1 MTCRRVYWSLSPAR
15 SPAMD
20 TAESR
25 LGRGR
30 NPPTRLLCCDCCAA
44 GEGRTVAASARRAH
58 SPPSTAPIR
67 TSALPIRRL
76 ALAPSRLLVGLE
88 LPGDGGEVGLC
99 PCPCPCPPW
108 GALRSLWRLQ
118 RNEPGWFVGEHMQVL
133 RLRAPPADG
142 EEEVETLTDW
152 PAGDRV
158 PVPASLIR
166 VGEAER

>member
-1 MTCRRVYWSLSPAR
+1 MSTTCRRVYWSL

-30 NPPTRLLCCDCCAA
+30 IPPTRRRCCDCCAA

-67 TSALPIRRL
+67 TSALPIRLL
-76 ALAPSRLLVGLE
+76 ALAPSRLVVIELE
-88 LPGDGGEVGLC
+88 LPARDGGDGGEVGLWP
-99 PCPCPCPPW
+99 PC

-118 RNEPGWFVGEHMQVL
+118 RKEPGWFVGEHMQVR
-133 RLRAPPADG
+133 RLRAPPAGD
-142 EEEVETLTDW
+142 ETLTDW
-152 PAGDRV
+152 PAGDRA
-158 PVPASLIR
+158 PAPASLMR

>member
-1 MTCRRVYWSLSPAR
+1 MSARSLSPAR

-30 NPPTRLLCCDCCAA
+30 NLPARRRCCDCCAA
-44 GEGRTVAASARRAH
+44 GEGRAVAASARRAH

-76 ALAPSRLLVGLE
+76 ALAPSRLVVGLE
-88 LPGDGGEVGLC
+88 LPGDGGEVGLW
-99 PCPCPCPPW
+99 PWPPG

-118 RNEPGWFVGEHMQVL
+118 RKEPGWFVGEHMQVR
-133 RLRAPPADG
+133 RLRAAPPAGD
-142 EEEVETLTDW
+142 ETLTEL
-152 PAGDRV
+152 PAGDRA
-158 PVPASLIR
+158 PALASLIR
-166 VGEAER
+166 VGEAEP